1 MAVDLTVTKALSRHP
16 LFVFQGV
23 LMRFLLLLFVM
34 LPIIEITVLIKVGTR
49 LGALPTL
56 ALLFLSAMAGLYILR
71 RQGVSTLLRINQRLA
86 VGEVPAR
93 EMLEGVVLAV
103 GGALLLIPGFVTD
116 VFGLLCLIPG
126 VRQRLAL
133 ALIERAMVA
142 PATRGRAPFS
152 TNPMGSSGGPAS
164 NPPNRVPKTIEGEFR
179 RED

>member
-1 MAVDLTVTKALSRHP
+1 
-16 LFVFQGV
+16 
-23 LMRFLLLLFVM
+23 MRFLLLLFVM

-49 LGALPTL
+49 LGAVPTL

-133 ALIERAMVA
+133 TLIERAMIT
-142 PATRGRAPFS
+142 PAARGHDPFS
-152 TNPMGSSGGPAS
+152 TNSMGSAGGGSAA
-164 NPPNRVPKTIEGEFR
+164 NPQNRVPKTIEGEFR

>member
-1 MAVDLTVTKALSRHP
+1 MAVDLTVTKALLRHP

-23 LMRFLLLLFVM
+23 LMRFLFLLFVM

-49 LGALPTL
+49 LGAVPTL

-116 VFGLLCLIPG
+116 IFGLLCLIPG

-133 ALIERAMVA
+133 TLIERAMIT
-142 PATRGRAPFS
+142 PATRRHDPFS
-152 TNPMGSSGGPAS
+152 TDPIGSSGGPES
-164 NPPNRVPKTIEGEFR
+164 NPQNRVPKTIEGEFR